1 METLA
6 TLSQTPYVN
15 LGTYHKDETLV
26 DKPVWSAAHDNT
38 LYIISA
44 GFTGLDYE

>member
-1 METLA
+1 METLE
-6 TLSQTPYVN
+6 TLSQIPYLN
-15 LGTYHKDETLV
+15 LDTYHKDATLV
-26 DKPVWSAAHDNT
+26 VKPVWSAAHDNT

>member
-1 METLA
+1 MDTLA
-6 TLSQTPYVN
+6 TLSQIPY
-15 LGTYHKDETLV
+15 LILDTYHKDATLA
-26 DKPVWSAAHDNT
+26 DKPVSSAAHDNT

>member
-1 METLA
+1 MDTLA

-26 DKPVWSAAHDNT
+26 DKPVWSAAHVNA
-38 LYIISA
+38 LYFISA
-44 GFTGLDYE
+44 GCTGLDYE

>member
-1 METLA
+1 MDTLA
-6 TLSQTPYVN
+6 TLSQIPYLN
-15 LGTYHKDETLV
+15 LDTYHKDATLV
-26 DKPVWSAAHDNT
+26 DKPVWPAAHDNT